1 MGFAKMKPGS
11 ACLNWKMIVLQFVA
25 QLSVGLAGVTQ
36 AGIITIDLTGYTGRN
51 GDATFG
57 DFRVKS
63 GITGGNA
70 GIAFFNGLFG
80 SVYGVNVIDSSG
92 QNLTKTATLGG
103 APVKFGPGATI
114 DNSTWNWSSTLSEVG
129 FRTIT
134 QVQADWGPNSFLG
147 FRDELGRFGYLEATW
162 TASTNSFYL
171 ISAAYESSPGTPI
184 QTPSG
189 AAVPEPAT
197 NAMLAL
203 AIGGAAFTHWR
214 KKRRAEPVGL

>member
-1 MGFAKMKPGS
+1 
-11 ACLNWKMIVLQFVA
+11 MIVLQFVA

-36 AGIITIDLTGYTGRN
+36 AGVITIDLTGYTGRN
-51 GDATFG
+51 GDAAFG
-57 DFRVKS
+57 NLNVKY
-63 GITGGNA
+63 GITGGTA
-70 GIAFFNGLFG
+70 SLSFFNGFMGVIYGLNVYD
-80 SVYGVNVIDSSG
+80 SVGPSPA
-92 QNLTKTATLGG
+92 QTATLGG

-114 DNSTWNWSSTLSEVG
+114 DASTWDWSSSILNSG
-129 FRTIT
+129 FRNPSR
-134 QVQADWGPNSFLG
+134 VEADWGPNSFLG